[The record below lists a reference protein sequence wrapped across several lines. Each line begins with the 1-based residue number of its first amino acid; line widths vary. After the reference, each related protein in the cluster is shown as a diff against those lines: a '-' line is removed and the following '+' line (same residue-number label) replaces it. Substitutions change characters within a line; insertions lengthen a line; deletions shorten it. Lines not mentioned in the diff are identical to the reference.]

1 MGIRVPQISAADCQ
15 SSHVSDVP
23 RTNIPRLIFIQPVML
38 SVLVSML
45 VFLAASASAAASP
58 PAPSL
63 RVTVAAGPTVVHP
76 GIGKGG
82 EYSVLVE
89 NVGDVSTSGE
99 ITIKDKLPA
108 GLTVTNVNMQPGGTC
123 NPTGSGE
130 EVCSTS
136 EGIIPGGFIV
146 MDVFVTV
153 SSPIGPGPLVN
164 RVSVS
169 GGSAAAVSNET
180 SQRVGAEHE
189 TGPAGV
195 AGFSF
200 EATGP
205 AGERVTQAGAH
216 PTFLTTTLLLNSIY
230 ASNSNEPVKPV
241 QAVKDLEFYLPLGV
255 LGDPTVSSLCPVS
268 LVETNTN
275 QTGCPPS
282 SRVGTIAP
290 MILSTVVADT
300 PDPTHEFGIYNVVPE
315 KGYAA
320 EFAFAELGYTF
331 VIYATVVRHDG
342 QYMLRVS
349 VPGLPEIAQLVGLV
363 ASFYGDINE
372 RYVSGFE
379 EFTIDRGSF
388 LTDPSDCGEST
399 SAREASVSLNTWENP
414 DPGLPIQASTNAFPA
429 LEGCELLKFSAGL
442 GVTPDT
448 TQADAPSGY
457 EVGLEVPQA
466 PKDASG
472 LGTPPVKN
480 VELTFPEGTTISPSS
495 ANGLVGCEELG
506 PAGIDI
512 EGPESEA
519 VGPDGLQRLVAG
531 HCPSASQ
538 IGTVSASTPLLREG
552 LSGHLFI
559 AQPHCGGAGQHEC
572 GEADA
577 RDGELFGVYIEM
589 EAPNV
594 GVVIKL
600 KGTAQLDPA
609 TGRITAVFD
618 DNPQFPFSKLTVSM
632 KNGPRAPL
640 ANPQACG
647 VASSEGVVTPWSEP
661 QTPAVSTTSAFS
673 VDWDGAGG
681 TCPAVAPFAPSFTA
695 GTTNPAAGAFSSFSL
710 VLKRE
715 DREQDVASLSS
726 TLPQG
731 LLAAVANVG
740 RCPEPQA
747 SQASLSACPAS
758 SQIGTTT
765 VSVGSG
771 SEPYYVTGKVFFTGP
786 YGGAPFGLSVVV
798 SAAAGPFDLGNVL
811 VRVALFVD
819 PHTAQVTAV
828 SGPLPQKLDGVPL
841 RIRTLSVS
849 LDAHEFVLNPT
860 NCSQLS
866 ITGVIHS
873 ATGANAGVGSPFAAS
888 GCKKL
893 AFKPSLSAST
903 KGKTSKAG
911 GASLTI
917 KVGSGTGQANISK
930 VRLVFPK
937 QLPARLT
944 TLQKACTEN
953 QFNTNPAGC
962 PAGSVIG
969 TAAAHTAILKNALT
983 GPIYLVS
990 HGGAAFPD
998 AVVVLQG
1005 EGVLLYL
1012 DGNTNIK
1019 KGITTSTFN
1028 SIPDAPIS
1036 TFEATLPQGA
1046 HSAFATDIPT
1056 KAKGNLCGQSLTLPA
1071 TITGQNGAQV
1081 SQDTKIAVSGC
1092 PKSKKAKTKKK
1103 AKKKVESHGGKKG
1116 KGGKQQ

>member
-1 MGIRVPQISAADCQ
+1 MTVTGGNA
-15 SSHVSDVP
+15 
-23 RTNIPRLIFIQPVML
+23 
-38 SVLVSML
+38 
-45 VFLAASASAAASP
+45 P
-58 PAPSL
+58 PA
-63 RVTVAAGPTVVHP
+63 
-76 GIGKGG
+76 
-82 EYSVLVE
+82 
-89 NVGDVSTSGE
+89 
-99 ITIKDKLPA
+99 
-108 GLTVTNVNMQPGGTC
+108 
-123 NPTGSGE
+123 
-130 EVCSTS
+130 
-136 EGIIPGGFIV
+136 
-146 MDVFVTV
+146 
-153 SSPIGPGPLVN
+153 
-164 RVSVS
+164 
-169 GGSAAAVSNET
+169 SNET

-189 TGPAGV
+189 TGPAGISH
-195 AGFSF
+195 FSF
-200 EATGP
+200 EGLGP
-205 AGERVTQAGAH
+205 AGEPVTQADGH
-216 PTFLTTTLLLNSIY
+216 PHFLNMSLLFNDIR
-230 ASNSNEPVKPV
+230 AINSNEPVKPV
-241 QAVKDLEFYLPLGV
+241 EATKDLVFYLPLGL
-255 LGDPTVSSLCPVS
+255 LGDPTVASLCPVS
-268 LVETNTN
+268 LVETTTN

-282 SRVGTIAP
+282 SRIGTILP
-290 MILSTVVADT
+290 LILSTLAADSS
-300 PDPTHEFGIYNVVPE
+300 DPTHEYGIYNIVPE

-320 EFAFAELGYTF
+320 EFAFAELNLTF
-331 VIYATVVRHDG
+331 VIYASVVRHDG
-342 QYMLRVS
+342 QYMVRIS
-349 VPGLPEIAQLVGLV
+349 TPGLPAISQIVGLV
-363 ASFYGDINE
+363 ASFDGDISE
-372 RYVSGFE
+372 HYVSGFE
-379 EFTIDRGSF
+379 ELTFDRGSF
-388 LTDPSDCGEST
+388 LTDPSDCGESA
-399 SAREASVSLNTWENP
+399 SAREASVAANTWENP
-414 DPGLPIQASTNAFPA
+414 DPALPIQASAPAFPA
-429 LEGCELLKFSAGL
+429 IEGCELLKFAAGV

-448 TQADAPSGY
+448 TQAEAPAGY
-457 EVGLEVPQA
+457 QVGLEVPQA
-466 PKDASG
+466 SKDSSG
-472 LGTPPVKN
+472 LGTPPVKK
-480 VELTFPEGTTISPSS
+480 VELQLPEGTTISPSS

-506 PAGIDI
+506 PGGIDI

-519 VGPDGLQRLVAG
+519 VGPDGLQRMVAG
-531 HCPSASQ
+531 HCPVASQ

-552 LSGHLFI
+552 LLGHLYI
-559 AQPHCGGAGQHEC
+559 ATPHCGGAGQHEC
-572 GEADA
+572 TPADA
-577 RDGELFGVYIEM
+577 QDGELFGLYLEM
-589 EAPNV
+589 EAPNA
-594 GVVIKL
+594 GVIIKL
-600 KGTAQLDPA
+600 KGTARVDPV

-640 ANPQACG
+640 ANPQTCG

-661 QTPAVSTTSAFS
+661 QTPPVSTTSAFS
-673 VDWDGAGG
+673 VDWNGTGG
-681 TCPAVAPFAPSFTA
+681 TCPASAPFAPSFTA
-695 GTTNPAAGAFSSFSL
+695 GTATPAAGAFSSFSL
-710 VLKRE
+710 TLKRE

-798 SAAAGPFDLGNVL
+798 PAAAGPFNLGNVL

-841 RIRTLSVS
+841 RIRTLNVS

-873 ATGANAGVGSPFAAS
+873 TTGTNVSVGSPFAAS

-893 AFKPSLSAST
+893 AFKPSLAAST

-917 KVGSGTGQANISK
+917 RVGSGAGQANISK

-944 TLQKACTEN
+944 TLQKACTET
-953 QFNTNPAGC
+953 QFNANPAGC

-969 TAAAHTAILKNALT
+969 TAAAHTAILKSALT

-1081 SQDTKIAVSGC
+1081 SQNTKIAVSGC
-1092 PKSKKAKTKKK
+1092 PKVKK
-1103 AKKKVESHGGKKG
+1103 AKKKIKHKTKHEKAGKK
-1116 KGGKQQ
+1116 

>member
-1 MGIRVPQISAADCQ
+1 M
-15 SSHVSDVP
+15 
-23 RTNIPRLIFIQPVML
+23 
-38 SVLVSML
+38 
-45 VFLAASASAAASP
+45 
-58 PAPSL
+58 
-63 RVTVAAGPTVVHP
+63 
-76 GIGKGG
+76 
-82 EYSVLVE
+82 VE
-89 NVGDVSTSGE
+89 NVGGVPTEGE
-99 ITIKDKLPA
+99 IRIKDSLPT
-108 GLTVTNVNMQPGGTC
+108 GLTVESTIMQPSGGC
-123 NPTGSGE
+123 SASSSSE
-130 EVCSTS
+130 EVCSTT
-136 EGIIPGGFIV
+136 EGIVPGGFLV
-146 MDVFVTV
+146 VDVFVVV
-153 SSPIGPGPLVN
+153 SGPTGPGPLVN
-164 RVSVS
+164 RVIVT
-169 GGSAAAVSNET
+169 GGNALPASSET
-180 SQRVGAEHE
+180 TQRVGAEHE
-189 TGPAGV
+189 TGPAGISH
-195 AGFSF
+195 FSF

-205 AGERVTQAGAH
+205 AGEPVTQAGGH
-216 PTFLTTTLLLNSIY
+216 PTFLNTSILVNNLQ
-230 ASNSNEPVKPV
+230 AINSNEPTKPV
-241 QAVKDLEFYLPLGV
+241 EATKDLVFYLPLGL

-268 LVETNTN
+268 LVETTTD

-282 SRVGTIAP
+282 SRIGTILP

-300 PDPTHEFGIYNVVPE
+300 TDPTHEFGIYNVVPE

-320 EFAFAELGYTF
+320 EFAFAELNLTF
-331 VIYATVVRHDG
+331 VIYASVVRHDG
-342 QYMLRVS
+342 QYMVRVS
-349 VPGLPEIAQLVGLV
+349 TPGLPAIAQLVGLV
-363 ASFYGDINE
+363 ASFDGDISE

-379 EFTIDRGSF
+379 ELTFDRGSF
-388 LTDPSDCGEST
+388 LTDPSDCGESA
-399 SAREASVSLNTWENP
+399 SAREASVAANTWENP
-414 DPGLPIQASTNAFPA
+414 DPALPISASAPAFPA
-429 LEGCELLKFSAGL
+429 IEGCELLKFAAGL

-448 TQADAPSGY
+448 TQAEAPAGY
-457 EVGLEVPQA
+457 QVGLEVPQA
-466 PKDASG
+466 PKDSSG
-472 LGTPPVKN
+472 LGTPPVKK
-480 VELTFPEGTTISPSS
+480 VELKLPEGTTISSSS
-495 ANGLVGCEELG
+495 ANGLVGCKELG

-519 VGPDGLQRLVAG
+519 VGPDGLQRMVAG

-572 GEADA
+572 TPTDA
-577 RDGELFGVYIEM
+577 QDGELFGLYLEM
-589 EAPNV
+589 EAPNA
-594 GVVIKL
+594 GVIIKL
-600 KGTAQLDPA
+600 KGTAQVDPI

-618 DNPQFPFSKLTVSM
+618 NDPQFPFSKLVVSM

-640 ANPQACG
+640 ANPQNCG
-647 VASSEGVVTPWSEP
+647 VANSEGLVEPWSEP
-661 QTPAVSTTSAFS
+661 VTLGASTISAFS
-673 VDWDGAGG
+673 VDWNGASG
-681 TCPAVAPFAPSFTA
+681 TCPASAPFAPSFTA
-695 GTTNPAAGAFSSFSL
+695 GTTTPAAGAFTAFSL
-710 VLKRE
+710 TLKRE
-715 DREQDVASLSS
+715 DREQDVGSLSS

-798 SAAAGPFDLGNVL
+798 PAAAGPFDLGNVL

-841 RIRTLSVS
+841 RIRTLNVS

-873 ATGANAGVGSPFAAS
+873 TTGTNAGVGSPFAAS

-903 KGKTSKAG
+903 KGKTTKAS

-917 KVGSGTGQANISK
+917 RVGSGAGQANISK

-953 QFNTNPAGC
+953 QFNANPAGC
-962 PAGSVIG
+962 PVGSVIG
-969 TAAAHTAILKNALT
+969 TATAHTAILKSALT

-1005 EGVLLYL
+1005 EGILLYL

-1036 TFEATLPQGA
+1036 TFQATLPQGA

-1056 KAKGNLCGQSLTLPA
+1056 KAKGSLCGQSLTLPA
-1071 TITGQNGAQV
+1071 TITGQNGAQIT
-1081 SQDTKIAVSGC
+1081 QNTKIAVSGC
-1092 PKSKKAKTKKK
+1092 PKAKK
-1103 AKKKVESHGGKKG
+1103 AKKKVKDKTKHKKAS
-1116 KGGKQQ
+1116 KK

>member
-1 MGIRVPQISAADCQ
+1 MRIQVPQVSAAGELVDCQ
-15 SSHVSDVP
+15 SSHVSDVS
-23 RTNIPRLIFIQPVML
+23 RTSILRLILIQLAM
-38 SVLVSML
+38 VSAFVGMSI
-45 VFLAASASAAASP
+45 FLAASASAAASP
-58 PAPSL
+58 PAPSF
-63 RVTVAAGPTVVHP
+63 RITTVAFPSIVHP
-76 GIGKGG
+76 VIGQVGQY
-82 EYSVLVE
+82 EIVVE
-89 NVGDVSTSGE
+89 NVGGATSSGE
-99 ITIKDKLPA
+99 AVLKDTLPA
-108 GLTVTNVNMQPGGTC
+108 GLTVDNVGGATC
-123 NPTGSGE
+123 PTIGGS
-130 EVCSTS
+130 EVSCSLAANVVPS
-136 EGIIPGGFIV
+136 GFAVISIIYT
-146 MDVFVTV
+146 VT
-153 SSPIGPGPLVN
+153 GNLGAGPLVN
-164 RVSVS
+164 RASLS
-169 GGSAAAVSNET
+169 GGGAAPVSDET
-180 SQRVGAEHE
+180 SRSVGPEHE
-189 TGPAGV
+189 IGPPGIEHF
-195 AGFSF
+195 GF
-200 EATGP
+200 EATDS
-205 AGERVTQAGAH
+205 AGEPMTQAGAH
-216 PTFLTTTLLLNSIY
+216 PNFLTTSLVLNTVY
-230 ASNSNEPVKPV
+230 AKNSNEPLKPV
-241 QAVKDLEFYLPLGV
+241 APVKDLVFYLPVGMLGN
-255 LGDPTVSSLCPVS
+255 PTVASLCPSS
-268 LVETNTN
+268 LVEISPSL
-275 QTGCPPS
+275 TGCPSS
-282 SRVGTIAP
+282 SRVGTILP
-290 MILSTVVADT
+290 MILSAVDANA
-300 PDPTHEFGIYNVVPE
+300 PDPTNEYGLYNVQPE

-320 EFAFAELGYTF
+320 EFAFASLGYTF
-331 VIYATVVRHDG
+331 EIYASLVRHDG
-342 QYMLRVS
+342 QYMVRIATPG
-349 VPGLPEIAQLVGLV
+349 VPGIAQLTGLI
-363 ASFYGDINE
+363 ATFYGDIQE

-379 EFTIDRGSF
+379 EVVLDRGSF
-388 LTDPSDCGEST
+388 LTDPSDCEESGQ
-399 SAREASVSLNTWENP
+399 AREGSVALNTWVDP
-414 DPGLPIQASTNAFPA
+414 DPSLPIGASAQALPA
-429 LEGCELLKFSAGL
+429 VEGCEQLKFATKLNVVPESS
-442 GVTPDT
+442 
-448 TQADAPSGY
+448 QADEPSGY

-466 PKDASG
+466 PNDASG
-472 LGTPPVKN
+472 LGTPPLKDVE
-480 VELTFPEGTTISPSS
+480 VELPEGTTISPAS
-495 ANGLVGCEELG
+495 ANGLVGCAETG
-506 PAGIDI
+506 SSGINI
-512 EGPESEA
+512 EGAESEG
-519 VGPDGLQRLVAG
+519 VGADGLSRPVAG
-531 HCPSASQ
+531 HCPGASQ
-538 IGTVSASTPLLREG
+538 IGTVTAVTPLLREG
-552 LSGHLFI
+552 LSGHLYI
-559 AQPHCGGAGQHEC
+559 ATPNCGGVGQHEC
-572 GEADA
+572 TDADA
-577 RDGELFGVYIEM
+577 ADGELFGVYLEM
-589 EAPNV
+589 EAPNA
-594 GVVIKL
+594 GVIIKL
-600 KGTAQLDPA
+600 KGTAQVDPV
-609 TGRITAVFD
+609 TGRITTVFK
-618 DNPQFPFSKLTVSM
+618 DNPQFPLSKLTVAL
-632 KNGPRAPL
+632 KTGPRAPL
-640 ANPQACG
+640 ANAQTCG
-647 VASSEGVVTPWSEP
+647 VATSQGTFTPWSAP
-661 QTPAVSTTSAFS
+661 GTPSSSSTSTFNST
-673 VDWDGAGG
+673 WDGTSTA
-681 TCPAVAPFAPSFTA
+681 CPPSPFAPSFTA
-695 GTTNPAAGAFSSFSL
+695 GTTTPTAGAFSSFSL

-798 SAAAGPFDLGNVL
+798 PAAAGPFNLGNVL

-841 RIRTLSVS
+841 RIRTLNVS

-873 ATGANAGVGSPFAAS
+873 TTGTNVSVGSPFAAS

-917 KVGSGTGQANISK
+917 RVGSGTGQANISK

-944 TLQKACTEN
+944 TLQKACTES
-953 QFNTNPAGC
+953 QFNANPAGC

-969 TAAAHTAILKNALT
+969 TATAHTAILKSALT

-1081 SQDTKIAVSGC
+1081 SQNTKIGISGC
-1092 PKSKKAKTKKK
+1092 PKAKKK
-1103 AKKKVESHGGKKG
+1103 AKPKKG
-1116 KGGKQQ
+1116 KRKKSRKK